1 MSLSLNFISISFKN
15 KNKRKIRELSK
26 NVSFNT
32 FNRIRECLDSL
43 TKRLFAGQLSV
54 ITLLTTLSD
63 FQFYSRKGVNN
74 ETEGQRLTRYSQQTV
89 AKFKVQLVLS
99 LLF

>member
-1 MSLSLNFISISFKN
+1 MSFKN

-32 FNRIRECLDSL
+32 FNWIRECLDSL
-43 TKRLFAGQLSV
+43 IKRLFAGQLSV

-74 ETEGQRLTRYSQQTV
+74 ETEGQRLTRYSQHTV